1 VWTAIG
7 IFLLLAALLGG
18 ALFGAQ
24 PWARKAP
31 MDADSAGPDGAR
43 ALIQVLEQHG
53 VHVEVVRDRQSALDA
68 LNRTAATLALPDSPY
83 LSDTALT
90 RLVDAAADTVVIEP
104 RARSLRLLFNG
115 STPDGFASG
124 VLSPECDLPVA
135 QRAGTVSPA
144 ELAQAGTGVTACY
157 PDEDGA
163 VLLQARRGAATVSSL
178 DGESLLSNAHLAEH
192 GNAALGIGLLGSRT
206 TLVWYTPT
214 IDDSDLSAA
223 PTLGSLTPP
232 WVSPVIVLLLIAG
245 IAAGAWRG
253 RRFGPLVA
261 EDLPVTVRV
270 GETAEGRARL
280 YARTH
285 DAAYA
290 LDQLRQGAR
299 LRMGRLLG
307 LGPAAS
313 PSDLADAVAARLGAD
328 RATVRGILND
338 TVPNGDRDLAHLAAD
353 LNDLEAALR
362 AAIRPG
368 GSR

>member
-1 VWTAIG
+1 
-7 IFLLLAALLGG
+7 
-18 ALFGAQ
+18 
-24 PWARKAP
+24 
-31 MDADSAGPDGAR
+31 
-43 ALIQVLEQHG
+43 
-53 VHVEVVRDRQSALDA
+53 
-68 LNRTAATLALPDSPY
+68 
-83 LSDTALT
+83 
-90 RLVDAAADTVVIEP
+90 
-104 RARSLRLLFNG
+104 
-115 STPDGFASG
+115 
-124 VLSPECDLPVA
+124 
-135 QRAGTVSPA
+135 
-144 ELAQAGTGVTACY
+144 
-157 PDEDGA
+157 
-163 VLLQARRGAATVSSL
+163 
-178 DGESLLSNAHLAEH
+178 
-192 GNAALGIGLLGSRT
+192 
-206 TLVWYTPT
+206 
-214 IDDSDLSAA
+214 
-223 PTLGSLTPP
+223 
-232 WVSPVIVLLLIAG
+232 VSPVIVLLLIAG
-245 IAAGAWRG
+245 IAAGIWRG

-261 EDLPVTVRV
+261 ENLPVTVRV

-338 TVPNGDRDLAHLAAD
+338 TVPHGDRDLAHLAAD